1 MLSEYV
7 SRSWLWRRVEQ
18 QSTDLQ
24 RERELLSV
32 VVTRGNVHRFDLQRE
47 RVFFHFVKE
56 PRERRHAA
64 ERINATFQRHIVVRI
79 PSPLRLAGTDADP
92 ALVRPAIN
100 RLEHLAFGRRQIVRQ
115 RVRSHPVPPTADRL
129 LPLQQRRALVH
140 VLFQF
145 GDALGPRLPMV
156 LERRENQAVGGQQRD
171 GRNGGDGQSLLAV
184 LYFHCPFL
192 QSNEN

>member
-1 MLSEYV
+1 CAGLTPYRSSNFLMLFTRHHPRCPPFPYTTLF
-7 SRSWLWRRVEQ
+7 RSWLWRRVEQ

-100 RLEHLAFGRRQIVRQ
+100 RLEHL
-115 RVRSHPVPPTADRL
+115 
-129 LPLQQRRALVH
+129 
-140 VLFQF
+140 
-145 GDALGPRLPMV
+145 
-156 LERRENQAVGGQQRD
+156 
-171 GRNGGDGQSLLAV
+171 
-184 LYFHCPFL
+184 
-192 QSNEN
+192 